1 LANREDSYLLPFTI
15 NDRTDATTNE
25 QNPNRKIDLSGTA
38 QASLM
43 LDMPILRESKGVHYE
58 SVDASIYISYANIS

>member
-1 LANREDSYLLPFTI
+1 
-15 NDRTDATTNE
+15 
-25 QNPNRKIDLSGTA
+25 
-38 QASLM
+38 M